1 MAGILNSLLFNTI
14 QQNFKKRCLLLFYEG
29 YTSSVTNKNVLP
41 NFDENDISAII
52 NNYID
57 DNPKRKSW
65 GIFTNT
71 EHHNFDKKA
80 TTYAKG
86 FAAKQSR
93 IDFKFGN
100 FWNGNEFKYF
110 IEAKNLKSKDSALK
124 RRYID
129 TGIDNFLTGGKYQN
143 CDGFL
148 VGYVLEGTINECKDG
163 VNKLLILDGRSS
175 EVLVLNTVLNIDS
188 FLSYHPGRNLD
199 HFFLNYCN

>member
-1 MAGILNSLLFNTI
+1 MAGFLNKLLYNTI
-14 QQNFKKRCLLLFYEG
+14 QEKFKKRCLTLFFDGYE
-29 YTSSVTNKNVLP
+29 SSITNSDVSTNS
-41 NFDENDISAII
+41 DENDISAII

-57 DNPKRKSW
+57 DNPKRKNWHISSEIEHY
-65 GIFTNT
+65 IFNKTV
-71 EHHNFDKKA
+71 
-80 TTYAKG
+80 TTYDKG

-110 IEAKNLKSKDSALK
+110 VEAKNLRSKYQASK

-143 CDGFL
+143 CEGFL
-148 VGYVLEGTINECKDG
+148 VGYVLEGTIDECKDG
-163 VNKLLILDGRSS
+163 VNKLLVSDGRSS
-175 EVLVLNTVLNIDS
+175 EVLVLNTVFTINS
-188 FLSYHPGRNLD
+188 FLSSHLNRDLD